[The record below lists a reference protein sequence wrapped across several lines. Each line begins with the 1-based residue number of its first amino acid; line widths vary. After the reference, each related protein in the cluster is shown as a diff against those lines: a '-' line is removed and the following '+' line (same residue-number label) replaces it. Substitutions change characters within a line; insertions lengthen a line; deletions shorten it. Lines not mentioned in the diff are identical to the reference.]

1 MFSSQEARAFGVLIF
16 DAGAAYSH
24 ARMPVMPILLAST
37 NQGKIVEVRQILAL
51 TGVEVIGLDDLATA
65 EQIETG
71 STFRENA
78 LLKARYYRNASGLP
92 TIADDSGLEVE
103 ALGGAPG
110 LHSARYGGADA
121 SDADRINKLLDAM
134 KDVPPEQRGGRFV
147 CVAAIAWAGGAQTFS
162 GEAHGRILAEP
173 RGRDGFGYD
182 PVFFYAPL
190 GKTFAQLTA
199 AEKAE
204 VSHRGRAFRQL
215 ADWLRE
221 APALDRSRPGDRID
235 NPTGDTRAC
244 SQRGET

>member
-1 MFSSQEARAFGVLIF
+1 MGFSCLG
-16 DAGAAYSH
+16 AGAAYSR
-24 ARMPVMPILLAST
+24 ARMPGMRILLAST
-37 NQGKIVEVRQILAL
+37 NQGKIVELRQILDL
-51 TGVEVIGLDDLATA
+51 TGVEVIGLGDLATA

-92 TIADDSGLEVE
+92 TMADDSGLEVE

-121 SDADRINKLLDAM
+121 SDEGRINKLLYAM
-134 KDVPPEQRGGRFV
+134 KDVPPDQRGARFV
-147 CVAAIAWAGGAQTFS
+147 CVAAIAWDGGEQTFT

-173 RGRDGFGYD
+173 RGRGGFGYD
-182 PVFFYAPL
+182 PVFFYATL
-190 GKTFAQLTA
+190 GRTFAELTA
-199 AEKAE
+199 TEKAK

-221 APALDRSRPGDRID
+221 ANLLDRSRPGDRID
-235 NPTGDTRAC
+235 SPTGDTRAC
-244 SQRGET
+244 SQ